1 MTECDDKKYTRILQ
15 NLLWRNIS
23 RNERRFIFFMNLF
36 AAFPGYMYFIT
47 SVYENLDD
55 DNTKPELTVGFLG
68 KQTTLSVAI
77 LLITLVIIPIV
88 NFSNQSRRQK
98 FRFALRLSQ
107 SALFCAWINA
117 IFYLLS
123 LNEYMKERTRKRF
136 KTRNEGLIYIG
147 LILIAVIAIYTIIN
161 PEYDDI
167 RDLSKEVKVCK
178 KKHLDIRALSKSS
191 NNILDS

>member
-23 RNERRFIFFMNLF
+23 KNERRFIFFMNLF
-36 AAFPGYMYFIT
+36 AAFPGYMYYIT
-47 SVYENLDD
+47 SVYENQKDD
-55 DNTKPELTVGFLG
+55 VPKPEPTVGFMG

-77 LLITLVIIPIV
+77 ILITLVIIPIV

-123 LNEYMKERTRKRF
+123 LNEYMKKRTRMRF
-136 KTRNEGLIYIG
+136 KSRNEGLIFIG
-147 LILIAVIAIYTIIN
+147 LILIGIILIYTIIN
-161 PEYDDI
+161 PEYDDV
-167 RDLSKEVKVCK
+167 RDLSKEVKICK
-178 KKHLDIRALSKSS
+178 KKHPDIAVLAKSS